1 MERRDGGAGDDDDVA
16 VSGRF
21 VVVRVA
27 RRPRMRH
34 IISARDAGAPL
45 LRTRAR
51 FAALALKHRPTL
63 AMID

>member
-16 VSGRF
+16 VSGRL
-21 VVVRVA
+21 VPRVA

-34 IISARDAGAPL
+34 IISARDAGTPL
-45 LRTRAR
+45 LRTRAKY
-51 FAALALKHRPTL
+51 AALALKHRPTL